1 MTHTIQERKLTQ
13 TNAGGVASAGPER
26 YMIML
31 WMHTKASEIEVKHQH
46 RSSPGTGLVVV
57 RVTSPKPQFRHIT
70 ILNHFNPPLPLMD
83 ARETVSTAHNPKLW
97 ESLGMDQYL
106 RSYPGGQNITLSQY
120 ARQVHAANFIC
131 GIGRHCLAGQPCVPV
146 EKHDWLVLYS
156 VQQWNFYMNSLYE
169 AVQGAITMVR
179 ESAASAVSDFTPNDP
194 VKWMGLTITTGV
206 LAAIILA
213 TAGAMTLFPVASLAV
228 VSEEAVAATAVEGEA
243 VAAAPV
249 QAEAGAG
256 VAAGAAAGAGGLRR
270 RHHKETLSTDKFAAY
285 AKLDNDIG
293 RLQFKL
299 NKVISLNINSV
310 LNSPISSDLGV
321 YNVVKNATYLIA
333 NPNQSEIQQSA
344 KKLAQLTMISE
355 LFKSLGPCNG
365 DGPNGALSGNDVL
378 SYCSEDGLLMNIV
391 RAEGDKMKEKIPNGN
406 LLFSKYGFETKYLI
420 STAWS
425 CQEKCQAHL
434 QSSNSSQP
442 AGAGAH
448 AHAANS
454 ATITET
460 ANRINSDCAFSLP
473 VCDTRL
479 PEIRKRI
486 NNHDDVVVAC
496 REAGNLDI

>member
-1 MTHTIQERKLTQ
+1 MTTQ
-13 TNAGGVASAGPER
+13 IPLSSCLDGP
-26 YMIML
+26 
-31 WMHTKASEIEVKHQH
+31 
-46 RSSPGTGLVVV
+46 
-57 RVTSPKPQFRHIT
+57 IT
-70 ILNHFNPPLPLMD
+70 
-83 ARETVSTAHNPKLW
+83 PKLW

-355 LFKSLGPCNG
+355 LFKSLKMFAVVGSGPCNG

>member
-1 MTHTIQERKLTQ
+1 
-13 TNAGGVASAGPER
+13 
-26 YMIML
+26 MI
-31 WMHTKASEIEVKHQH
+31 
-46 RSSPGTGLVVV
+46 R
-57 RVTSPKPQFRHIT
+57 
-70 ILNHFNPPLPLMD
+70 
-83 ARETVSTAHNPKLW
+83 
-97 ESLGMDQYL
+97 
-106 RSYPGGQNITLSQY
+106 
-120 ARQVHAANFIC
+120 
-131 GIGRHCLAGQPCVPV
+131 PCVPV

-378 SYCSEDGLLMNIV
+378 SYCSEDGL
-391 RAEGDKMKEKIPNGN
+391 AEGDKMKEKIPNGN

-454 ATITET
+454 ATITPRTEST
-460 ANRINSDCAFSLP
+460 VIARSVYQFVTPDYQNPNVGQYSHSYAPYLNLLTRAFILLDS
-473 VCDTRL
+473 VGV
-479 PEIRKRI
+479 EIRKRI